1 MLDHLEAIADK
12 NAFERDVLQAP
23 MPVLVDFYAVGC
35 EDSRE
40 LAPIISRLAE
50 DWGDSI
56 RFVSVD
62 VDQAAELK
70 EQYGVETTPTVI
82 VFRDGEPVKRWE
94 NVKLSLEYMEF
105 LDRQILEEEQEL

>member
-1 MLDHLEAIADK
+1 MLDHLEAIIDK
-12 NAFERDVLQAP
+12 DVFERDVLQSP

-40 LAPIISRLAE
+40 LEPTISRLAD

-56 RFVSVD
+56 RFASVD

-70 EQYGVETTPTVI
+70 EEYSVGVTPTVI
-82 VFRDGEPVKRWE
+82 VFRDGEPIKRWE

-105 LDRQILEEEQEL
+105 LNRLIQEEDREL